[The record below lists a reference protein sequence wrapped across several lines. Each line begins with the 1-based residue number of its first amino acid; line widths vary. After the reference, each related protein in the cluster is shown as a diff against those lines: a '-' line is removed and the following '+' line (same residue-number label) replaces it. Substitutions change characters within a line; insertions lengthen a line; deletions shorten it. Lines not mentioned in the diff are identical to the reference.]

1 MGTELELFESELVT
15 DARWTDRQTDR
26 QTDEQAEN
34 NAGYQSLMGRI

>member
-1 MGTELELFESELVT
+1 MGTELELFGSELVT
-15 DARWTDRQTDR
+15 DARWTDR